1 MPNRPNKLTVTNVSK
16 DVINAILNEGWSV
29 NYRDYVPITA
39 TDADSIRDIGKII
52 MDAPNLRNAFASDLI
67 NRVVLVIVTSKM
79 SENPWAR
86 LKKGKLDIG
95 ESVEELFVNMAKAEL
110 YNPAGSAETVFKRS
124 IPDIRAAFHVVNYQV
139 FYPVTIENEDLS
151 MAFTTQNGLYNL
163 IEKIY
168 ETLYTADAYD
178 EFNVMKYLIAE
189 HILAGHIKVVSI
201 PEPKTE
207 ANVRA
212 DVTVIKATSN
222 KMKFQTSNYNLA
234 GVKTHVKHENQT
246 IIVSAD
252 FDAIMDVQVL
262 AAAFNMEKAEFLSK
276 RLLVDSFGNIDI
288 PRLAECAPELCE
300 NIVYDTDGHVVSA
313 DLKNISANDLAKLNT
328 IPAVIIDDDFM
339 QIYDRLI
346 TMEDIRNPKGLYT
359 NAFLHCWKIFSIS
372 PFAPAVTFSSVP
384 MNVSSVSVT
393 PATANTVKGGNVN
406 LQAVVNGNGFFD
418 RAVTWLLQG
427 SNSSGVVK
435 PLAEGTVITPAGN
448 LQVAANETV
457 KTITVT
463 AKSNVDPSITGSST
477 ITISDN
483 A

>member
-1 MPNRPNKLTVTNVSK
+1 MPNRPNKLTITNVSK
-16 DVINAILNEGWSV
+16 DVINAILNEGWSI
-29 NYRDYVPITA
+29 NYRDYVPVTA

-52 MDAPNLRNAFASDLI
+52 MDAPNLRNAFATDLI
-67 NRVVLVIVTSKM
+67 NRIVLVIVTSKM
-79 SENPWAR
+79 YENPWSR

-95 ESVEELFVNMAKAEL
+95 ESVEEIFVNMARAEL
-110 YNPAGSAETVFKRS
+110 YNPTGSAETVFKRS

-189 HILAGHIKVVSI
+189 HLIAGHIKAVSI
-201 PEPKTE
+201 PEPNTD
-207 ANVRA
+207 ANIRA
-212 DVTVIKATSN
+212 AVTAIKATSN
-222 KMKFQTSNYNLA
+222 KMKFQTSEYNLA

-252 FDAIMDVQVL
+252 FDAAMDVQVL

-288 PRLAECAPELCE
+288 IRLAECAPELCR
-300 NIVYDTDGHVVSA
+300 NIVYDTEGHVVSA
-313 DLKNISANDLAKLNT
+313 ELKNISAEDLDMLNT

-372 PFAPAVTFSSVP
+372 PFAPAVAFSSSTGEV
-384 MNVSSVSVT
+384 MAVFVT
-393 PATANTVKGGNVN
+393 PETANTVKGGNVN
-406 LQAVVNGNGFFD
+406 LQAVVDGIGFFD
-418 RAVTWLLQG
+418 RSVTWSLSGANSTG
-427 SNSSGVVK
+427 S
-435 PLAEGTVITPAGN
+435 VITAAGN
-448 LQVAANETV
+448 LHVATDETAT
-457 KTITVT
+457 TITVT
-463 AKSNVDPSITGSST
+463 ATTNAKPSKTDIST